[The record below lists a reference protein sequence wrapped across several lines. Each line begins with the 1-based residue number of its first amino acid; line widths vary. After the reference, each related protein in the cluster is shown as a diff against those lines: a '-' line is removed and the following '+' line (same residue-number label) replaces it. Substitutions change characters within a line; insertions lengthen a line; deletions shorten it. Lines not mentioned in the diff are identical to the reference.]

1 MRKHVPSVP
10 SAAVRAAEQLL
21 LTIGRAGVLSS
32 RAIAAAELETLLR
45 LLGPPSERQRGDLKR
60 ATDIVLIESGASIY
74 WPRTGEQF
82 HRRRL
87 CHGARASDARM
98 STAALKREL
107 ALLRS
112 SLAALKPSQSATLDD
127 PIAWAERIAGLT
139 LDPWQRDVLLSA
151 APRLLLNATRQSGK
165 RQWPRSR
172 PPGRFW
178 RAASPWWSRRRCDS
192 PASCSESSPA
202 TLSPLRPPS
211 GARRMT
217 EVELV
222 SGGLAVSL
230 PGDRPAMLRG
240 LSLRHEGP
248 AVLLVDEASRV
259 RDELWATI
267 SPMLAAAPA
276 AQQILLSTPA
286 GASGE
291 FHRAWNSGEDWE
303 RVQITADQCPR
314 ISAEHLAAERIRLG
328 DALYRQEYRTRIGTV
343 ERANAIAAT
352 TLPAEAQRRSRSCR
366 SRSRPATAGRTA
378 NGRRAAQSPGW
389 FTSSMPVLLLMSMN
403 RIHMIGASGPTNI
416 VSLRHY
422 RPAESELSTAEGLL
436 LAPAARAS

>member
-1 MRKHVPSVP
+1 
-10 SAAVRAAEQLL
+10 
-21 LTIGRAGVLSS
+21 
-32 RAIAAAELETLLR
+32 
-45 LLGPPSERQRGDLKR
+45 
-60 ATDIVLIESGASIY
+60 
-74 WPRTGEQF
+74 
-82 HRRRL
+82 
-87 CHGARASDARM
+87 M

-112 SLAALKPSQSATLDD
+112 SLAALTPPQAATLDG

-165 RQWPRSR
+165 STVAALKAAWTVQQGGLAVVVSRSLRQSGFLFRKLTRHLVASD
-172 PPGRFW
+172 
-178 RAASPWWSRRRCDS
+178 AAFRR
-192 PASCSESSPA
+192 E
-202 TLSPLRPPS
+202 T
-211 GARRMT
+211 MT

-248 AVLLVDEASRV
+248 AVLIVDEASRV

-291 FHRAWNSGEDWE
+291 FHRAWSSDEDWE

-314 ISAEHLAAERIRLG
+314 ISGVAAERIRLG
-328 DALYRQEYRTRIGTV
+328 DALYRQEYFGAFVSAPGSVFDAEVLAHMFGDDTEE
-343 ERANAIAAT
+343 ERDE
-352 TLPAEAQRRSRSCR
+352 PAVIVQ
-366 SRSRPATAGRTA
+366 GRLVD
-378 NGRRAAQSPGW
+378 RFLQ
-389 FTSSMPVLLLMSMN
+389 
-403 RIHMIGASGPTNI
+403 
-416 VSLRHY
+416 
-422 RPAESELSTAEGLL
+422 
-436 LAPAARAS
+436 